1 MKLKLFWKIYLSIAI
16 TCIGLVTGLSYLS
29 EYVEEKMSH
38 LTLAD
43 QQTLKE
49 YARQATELAQTKP
62 ELLTQWA
69 EDIAQREQTWL
80 VVVKTKRQWLY
91 GSEIPATLQE
101 ETVQGR
107 LVEWPIHLEHEVNP
121 VMDLPL
127 NFNDYH
133 LLIQLPQH
141 MRPGAYWQAIH
152 LLITVLLPLL
162 LTAVISYL
170 MYRNIIK
177 PLQALHRDSTHFTQ
191 GDFNTRSSSEV
202 SNRNDEIGEL
212 ATGFNDM
219 ADNISALIKSQRQ
232 LIADISHELR
242 TPITRLKLLLSS
254 GYDKTDVIERFDRE
268 LSYMAGLVE
277 DTLTLA
283 WLDNEKPNLSRESVD
298 ITALIETIAEDAR
311 FEFNQHQLILQLMES
326 CQIENSNHRA
336 LGQSIENIVRNSM
349 KYSPE
354 QSQVT
359 IKCWQETELVII
371 EISDQGAGVPE
382 ERLDDIFEPFVR
394 LDQARDR
401 ASGGYGLGLALTK
414 RQITSLGGT
423 INASANTP
431 HGLVMTMTLPTK

>member
-29 EYVEEKMSH
+29 EYVEDKMSH
-38 LTLAD
+38 LTLTD

-49 YARQATELAQTKP
+49 YARQATELAQTNP

-80 VVVKTKRQWLY
+80 VVVKAKHQWLY
-91 GSEIPATLQE
+91 GSEIPAALQE

-141 MRPGAYWQAIH
+141 MRPGAYWQVIH

-162 LTAVISYL
+162 LTAIISYL

-177 PLQALHRDSTHFTQ
+177 PLQALHRDSAHFTQ

-254 GYDKTDVIERFDRE
+254 GYNKADVIERFDRE
-268 LSYMAGLVE
+268 LGYMAGLVE

-283 WLDNEKPNLSRESVD
+283 WLNNEKPDLSREDVD
-298 ITALIETIAEDAR
+298 LTALIETIAEDAR
-311 FEFNQHQLILQLMES
+311 FEFTQHQLVLQLPES

-336 LGQSIENIVRNSM
+336 LGQSIENVVRNSM

-354 QSQVT
+354 QSQVS
-359 IKCWQETELVII
+359 IKCWQEAELVTI
-371 EISDQGAGVPE
+371 EISDQGAGVPV
-382 ERLDDIFEPFVR
+382 ERLEDMFEPFVR

-414 RQITSLGGT
+414 RQITALGGT
-423 INASANTP
+423 ISASANTP
-431 HGLVMTMTLPTK
+431 HGLVMTMTLPIK